1 MAASR
6 LIRFWFAISDAFAV
20 LLCGLACLGFAASFL
35 LFAGASPREAEELT
49 WMDLASMALVWAV
62 AGLGG
67 YLVLRR
73 KVLGVILVSALAIDA
88 AMAGAWDWAAA
99 VLLFIVSV
107 FLSPFAL
114 VLLQARRSLRQG
126 QQGGQVHFLRNGK
139 CTSPRSAPSPEQ
151 KEQAASSR

>member
-20 LLCGLACLGFAASFL
+20 LLCGLACLGFAASCL

-49 WMDLASMALVWAV
+49 RMDLGSMVLVWAV

-73 KVLGVILVSALAIDA
+73 KVLGVLLVFALAIDA
-88 AMAGAWDWAAA
+88 AIAGAWGWAAA
-99 VLLFIVSV
+99 VLLFIAGV
-107 FLSPFAL
+107 FLVPFAL
-114 VLLQARRSLRQG
+114 VLLQARRSLREG
-126 QQGGQVHFLRNGK
+126 ES
-139 CTSPRSAPSPEQ
+139 SPN
-151 KEQAASSR
+151 

>member
-20 LLCGLACLGFAASFL
+20 LLCGVACLGFAASTFL

-49 WMDLASMALVWAV
+49 RMDLGSMMLVWAV

-73 KVLGVILVSALAIDA
+73 KVLGVLLVSALAIDA
-88 AMAGAWDWAAA
+88 GIAGAWGWAAT
-99 VLLFIVSV
+99 VLLFIVAV

-114 VLLQARRSLRQG
+114 VLQQARRSLREG
-126 QQGGQVHFLRNGK
+126 V
-139 CTSPRSAPSPEQ
+139 SPPN
-151 KEQAASSR
+151 